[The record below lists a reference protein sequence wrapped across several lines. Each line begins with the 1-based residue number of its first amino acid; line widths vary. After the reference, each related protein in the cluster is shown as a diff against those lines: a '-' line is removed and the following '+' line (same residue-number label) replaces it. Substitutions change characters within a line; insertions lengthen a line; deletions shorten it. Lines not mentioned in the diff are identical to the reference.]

1 MQITIKATNIELT
14 EAIRDYVNKKFNLVS
29 KFVRKSDESVLCRVE
44 VGKIT
49 QHHKKG
55 EVFRAEGRLHVDGKE
70 LYATSEK
77 EDLYA
82 AIDDVKDELVRVL
95 TSTKEKKMDM
105 IRKGGARIKNM
116 LKGLYDWR
124 K

>member
-14 EAIRDYVNKKFNLVS
+14 EAIRDYVNKKFNAVS

-44 VGKIT
+44 VGKVT
-49 QHHKKG
+49 HHHKKG
-55 EVFRAEGRLHVDGKE
+55 EVFRAEGRIHIDGKE
-70 LYATSEK
+70 LYAASEK

-82 AIDDVKDELVRVL
+82 AVDDVKDELVRVL

-105 IRKGGARIKNM
+105 VRKGGARIKNM

>member
-14 EAIRDYVNKKFNLVS
+14 EAIRDYVNKKFNSLE
-29 KFVRKSDESVLCRVE
+29 KFVRKGDDSVLCRVE
-44 VGKIT
+44 VGKVT
-49 QHHKKG
+49 KHHKKG
-55 EVFRAEGRLHVDGKE
+55 EVFRAEGRLHLGGKE

-77 EDLYA
+77 EDLYV

-105 IRKGGARIKNM
+105 VRKGGARIKNM